1 MLFALSCTWARLDQ
15 GLTAPVAGEVNADY
29 KNKYRTLLFNL
40 KDAHNP
46 ELRARVL
53 MGDIPP
59 AKLVRMTSEQLASK
73 VPAPPAQCCGAPRT
87 AQVFRGSTGLK
98 HGGHVGDTP
107 VGRHSNHEPSLVRLS
122 IRT

>member
-1 MLFALSCTWARLDQ
+1 
-15 GLTAPVAGEVNADY
+15 VNADY

-73 VPAPPAQCCGAPRT
+73 VRAMLE
-87 AQVFRGSTGLK
+87 V
-98 HGGHVGDTP
+98 
-107 VGRHSNHEPSLVRLS
+107 
-122 IRT
+122 

>member
-1 MLFALSCTWARLDQ
+1 MSRA
-15 GLTAPVAGEVNADY
+15 AGEVNADY

-73 VPAPPAQCCGAPRT
+73 VRAMSDPIQWHAQGT
-87 AQVFRGSTGLK
+87 
-98 HGGHVGDTP
+98 
-107 VGRHSNHEPSLVRLS
+107 
-122 IRT
+122 IRTVAISSLSLLRLASVSLCLHGAVCRGRRG

>member
-1 MLFALSCTWARLDQ
+1 M
-15 GLTAPVAGEVNADY
+15 NADY

-73 VPAPPAQCCGAPRT
+73 VRAVSDLISGAVKSAPR
-87 AQVFRGSTGLK
+87 GHSCHSTGRRML
-98 HGGHVGDTP
+98 T
-107 VGRHSNHEPSLVRLS
+107 VRALLP
-122 IRT
+122 R

>member
-1 MLFALSCTWARLDQ
+1 M
-15 GLTAPVAGEVNADY
+15 NADY

-73 VPAPPAQCCGAPRT
+73 VRSSSAIFMDTMNWSDGAQPP
-87 AQVFRGSTGLK
+87 
-98 HGGHVGDTP
+98 
-107 VGRHSNHEPSLVRLS
+107 
-122 IRT
+122 

>member
-1 MLFALSCTWARLDQ
+1 M
-15 GLTAPVAGEVNADY
+15 NADY

-73 VPAPPAQCCGAPRT
+73 VRALSLDSHGQCTCQCAQGLSLRT
-87 AQVFRGSTGLK
+87 R
-98 HGGHVGDTP
+98 P
-107 VGRHSNHEPSLVRLS
+107 CR
-122 IRT
+122 